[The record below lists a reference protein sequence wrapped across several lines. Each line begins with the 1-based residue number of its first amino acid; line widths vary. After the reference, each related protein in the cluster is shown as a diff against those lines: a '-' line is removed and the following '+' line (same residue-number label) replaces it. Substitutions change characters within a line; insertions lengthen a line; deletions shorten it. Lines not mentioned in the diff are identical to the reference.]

1 VIIVQTYLHRLTN
14 AWQVKHKKSEIGLIM
29 MDNKDAMFVSILK
42 KLYGAYEALPY
53 FSESCEICS
62 ETLTPEDIG
71 VDPYTN
77 TRTWMTKCCGEV
89 QTYQQK
95 LEPKL

>member
-1 VIIVQTYLHRLTN
+1 MYTSACQK
-14 AWQVKHKKSEIGLIM
+14 KHKPLEIGQMM

-53 FSESCEICS
+53 FAESCEICS
-62 ETLTPEDIG
+62 ETLHPEDIG

-89 QTYQQK
+89 NTYQQK
-95 LEPKL
+95 LEPQI

>member
-1 VIIVQTYLHRLTN
+1 MRKQTSLER
-14 AWQVKHKKSEIGLIM
+14 GPIM
-29 MDNKDAMFVSILK
+29 SNKDEMYISILK

-62 ETLTPEDIG
+62 ETLHPVDIG
-71 VDPYTN
+71 VDPYTD

-89 QTYQQK
+89 NTYQQK
-95 LEPKL
+95 LSPQI

>member
-1 VIIVQTYLHRLTN
+1 MKNLLKFISACQRK
-14 AWQVKHKKSEIGLIM
+14 QMKSDVGVM

-53 FSESCEICS
+53 FSESCEICN
-62 ETLTPEDIG
+62 ETLHPEDIG
-71 VDPYTN
+71 VDPYTD

-95 LEPKL
+95 LSPKI